1 MARVLVDS
9 NILIDIATDDPVW
22 GKWSTEALEQ
32 VGRGRHL
39 LINPLIYAEVSLAF
53 SRIEDLDQFL
63 PASLFER
70 EDLPWEAGFL
80 AGKAYLAYRRRGG
93 TRASPLPDFYIGAH
107 AALRGHILLTR
118 DKGRYE
124 TYFPTVD
131 LIAPLSASGITRRSQ
146 RGAGLANGRGAG
158 VVPPAASLCLEAR
171 RTNRKLSRQHSPVA
185 ETRASQAD
193 LRSGASR
200 RCGVRLTVRQN
211 FPRAPLG

>member
-22 GKWSTEALEQ
+22 GKWSAVALQ
-32 VGRGRHL
+32 DIGKGRHL
-39 LINPLIYAEVSLAF
+39 LINQLIYAEVSVAF
-53 SRIEDLDQFL
+53 RRIEDLDQLL
-63 PASLFER
+63 PARLFQR

-124 TYFPTVD
+124 TYFPTVT
-131 LIAPLSASGITRRSQ
+131 LVAP
-146 RGAGLANGRGAG
+146 
-158 VVPPAASLCLEAR
+158 
-171 RTNRKLSRQHSPVA
+171 
-185 ETRASQAD
+185 
-193 LRSGASR
+193 
-200 RCGVRLTVRQN
+200 
-211 FPRAPLG
+211 